1 MSIRDQAREISF
13 SAGAPASHPSPK
25 HHSILPPLKQGDFDR
40 TVKLGIDFS
49 VAVEALW
56 ANRLRSLLTTLG
68 IFIGVASV
76 VSMVS
81 LIQGISA
88 NWTDIITS
96 LGTNMII
103 IAPGP
108 SNNLANTGLS
118 SSGGVSVSSR
128 VTSAL
133 PASETTLSLTPG
145 DATAVA
151 RIPDVTEVSPIIS
164 VHAHVISGN
173 LNWNTRIAGVSE
185 SLQEIQN
192 WTIAEGAW
200 FSTSD
205 EQGAR
210 PVAVLGQ
217 TVYQQLFAVSGQDP
231 IGKTIRI
238 GIQLYHVVGVL
249 ATKGGAS
256 TTDDVIFVPFSTA
269 LQRLKGSTSTGYGG
283 IYVDQI
289 VVKVDDASNIDAVQ
303 RDITTLLEQRH
314 HILRGSAD
322 DFNLTSSKQLLDT
335 FNQILS
341 LVTALYVSIASI
353 SLTVGGVGIMNIMIV
368 SVTERTREI
377 GMRISLGAQRQDIR
391 NQFLI
396 EAVTLSL
403 VGGVIGM
410 LIGLLLGFGLTIRLG
425 IPFVITPTSLVVPFV
440 VSAGVGVLFGL
451 YPAVRAAR
459 LDPIEA
465 LRAL

>member
-1 MSIRDQAREISF
+1 MNTSDQSRGTAS
-13 SAGAPASHPSPK
+13 SADMPAPGPSAKK
-25 HHSILPPLKQGDFDR
+25 HRVLPPLEKGDFDR
-40 TVKLGIDFS
+40 AGKLGINFS
-49 VAVEALW
+49 VAGEALW

-68 IFIGVASV
+68 IFIGVSAV

-88 NWTDIITS
+88 NWTDTISS
-96 LGTNMII
+96 LGSNMII
-103 IAPGP
+103 IAPGTG
-108 SNNLANTGLS
+108 NNVANSGIS

-128 VTSAL
+128 VTSTL
-133 PASETTLSLTPG
+133 PAAETTLSLTPG

-151 RIPDVTEVSPIIS
+151 KTPDVTAMSPIIS
-164 VHAHVISGN
+164 VHGQVISGN
-173 LNWNTRIAGVSE
+173 RNWNTRIAGVE
-185 SLQEIQN
+185 TSLEQIQN
-192 WTIAEGAW
+192 WTIAQGAW
-200 FSTSD
+200 FTTND

-210 PVAVLGQ
+210 SVVVLGQ
-217 TVYQQLFAVSGQDP
+217 TVYQQLFAASGEDP

-238 GIQLYHVVGVL
+238 GNQLFRVVGVL
-249 ATKGGAS
+249 ATKGGAT
-256 TTDDVIFVPFSTA
+256 TTDDVVFVPFSLA
-269 LQRLKGSTSTGYGG
+269 LERLKNNG
-283 IYVDQI
+283 YVDQI
-289 VVKVDDASNIDAVQ
+289 IVRVNDASNIDAVQ
-303 RDITTLLEQRH
+303 QAITALLEQRH
-314 HILRGSAD
+314 HIARGTAD

-341 LVTALYVSIASI
+341 LATALYVTVASI

-377 GMRISLGAQRQDIR
+377 GIRMSLGAQRQDIR

-410 LIGLLLGFGLTIRLG
+410 LFGLLLGFVLTYRLEV
-425 IPFVITPTSLVVPFV
+425 PFVITPTSLLMPFV
-440 VSAGVGVLFGL
+440 VSAGVGVIFGL

-465 LRAL
+465 LRSL